1 VKNFGVCRPKRDIVE
16 FEREAKSL
24 QGEIVS
30 MSNSSDPYPRVE
42 TNVGWTRK
50 CLDILARN
58 NCRIQII
65 TKSNIVVR
73 DTDLLSTSRATVAF
87 TVTTDDEGLASIL
100 EPLAVSPDS
109 RLSAAQELCS
119 KDVPVS
125 ARIDPIIPF
134 LNEDQRNLIRD
145 LANIGVKHI
154 TSSTY
159 KPKPDNWK
167 RLSTTLPDLARK
179 LAPFYFREGVKT
191 GGTTLL
197 PMELRVRILS
207 NIRKLAIQNGM
218 TFGVCREN
226 LPELNTALCDGSS
239 LIPSNL
245 G

>member
-16 FEREAKSL
+16 FEREAKRL
-24 QGEIVS
+24 QGETVS
-30 MSNSSDPYPRVE
+30 MSNSSDPYPRAE
-42 TNVGWTRK
+42 TNLGWTRK
-50 CLDILARN
+50 CLEILARN

-65 TKSNIVVR
+65 TKSNIVAR
-73 DTDLLSTSRATVAF
+73 DKDILSTSQATVAF
-87 TVTTDDEGLASIL
+87 TVTTGDEGLASIL
-100 EPLAVSPDS
+100 EPFAVSPGS
-109 RLSAAQELCS
+109 RLHAAQELCS
-119 KDVPVS
+119 KDIPVS

-167 RLSTTLPDLARK
+167 RLSMIMPDLARK
-179 LAPFYFREGVKT
+179 LAPFYFQEGERI
-191 GGTTLL
+191 GGITLL
-197 PMELRVRILS
+197 PRGLRVKILS

-218 TFGVCREN
+218 TFGVCRES
-226 LPELNTALCDGSS
+226 LPELNTAFCDGSS
-239 LIPSNL
+239 LMPSNL